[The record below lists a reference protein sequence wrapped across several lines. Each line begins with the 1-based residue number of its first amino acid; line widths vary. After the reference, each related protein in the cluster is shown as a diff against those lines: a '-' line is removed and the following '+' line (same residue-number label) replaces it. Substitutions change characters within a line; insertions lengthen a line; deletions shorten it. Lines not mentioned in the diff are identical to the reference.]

1 LQLPPF
7 LPEHRVGGVK
17 RPSGIAVLMLLPHLL
32 QANVS
37 STISGRTW
45 LMRVT
50 VPRSV
55 ASLPAGEMWTCGF
68 VEQQSACC
76 CAAVFI
82 VEQPARAAAAVFSKT
97 AFSHPPLS

>member
-1 LQLPPF
+1 
-7 LPEHRVGGVK
+7 VN

-32 QANVS
+32 QVNIN

-55 ASLPAGEMWTCGF
+55 ASLPA
-68 VEQQSACC
+68 QQTWL
-76 CAAVFI
+76 
-82 VEQPARAAAAVFSKT
+82 P
-97 AFSHPPLS
+97 